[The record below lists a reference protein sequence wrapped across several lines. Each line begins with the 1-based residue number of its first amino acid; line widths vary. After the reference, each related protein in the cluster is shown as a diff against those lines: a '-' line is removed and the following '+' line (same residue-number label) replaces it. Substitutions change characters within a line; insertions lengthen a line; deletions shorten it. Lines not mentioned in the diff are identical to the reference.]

1 MRTLEQHKDLDL
13 SSIHIMGIRIRM
25 IRECLGMSRSRFAD
39 LLGMPI
45 GTLKNYELGYRCCDL
60 HTVQL
65 MLWNDKTKHLAKAM
79 FMDTPIINTS
89 SDRPPQYV
97 FYNSID
103 KDVMDHRTV
112 CLKLLNVLINTA
124 DNSGVHIP
132 DFFID
137 RWTPK
142 K

>member
-1 MRTLEQHKDLDL
+1 MKTLDQHQDIDLN
-13 SSIHIMGIRIRM
+13 SIHLMGIRIRM
-25 IRECLGMSRSRFAD
+25 IRECLSMSRSTFAD
-39 LLGMPI
+39 LLGIPM
-45 GTLKNYELGYRCCDL
+45 GTLKNYELGYRECDL

-89 SDRPPQYV
+89 SDSPPFYV
-97 FYNSID
+97 FYNSSD
-103 KDVMDHRTV
+103 KDVMDQRTV
-112 CLKLLNVLINTA
+112 CLKLLNMLITAA
-124 DNSGVHIP
+124 DNSGVHVP
-132 DFFID
+132 EFFIG